1 VNPNIRLVA
10 LDMDGTLLNSEQKVT
25 LRTKKAIK
33 EALEQNV
40 HVVLSTG
47 RAFTKCY
54 PYAKELELNSYLITA
69 NGGQVWTVEKE
80 LLKQNVLA
88 PEQAEKM
95 YRLGESI
102 GVHMWMIS
110 SKRVFQNEA
119 PARFADYDWLKFGCA
134 SKDQK
139 KLDQMIHE
147 LSFIEGLEL
156 TNSLPMNIEVNP
168 KGVSKASALNFIC
181 NRTGMTMDQIMACG
195 DSLNDMKMIQE
206 AGIGVAMGN
215 AQEAIIKAAD
225 VQTDTNDEDGVA
237 KAIEQYVL
245 QA

>member
-1 VNPNIRLVA
+1 MNPDIQLIA
-10 LDMDGTLLNSEQKVT
+10 LDMDGTLLTDEQEVT
-25 LRTKKAIK
+25 TRTKKTIQK
-33 EALEQNV
+33 ALNQNV

-54 PYAKELELNSYLITA
+54 PYAQDLELNSYLITA
-69 NGGQVWTVEKE
+69 NGGQVWTIKKE
-80 LLKQNVLA
+80 LLEQKTFA
-88 PEQAEKM
+88 PEQVEKM
-95 YRLGESI
+95 YRLGESV
-102 GVHMWMIS
+102 GMHMWMIS

-119 PARFADYDWLKFGCA
+119 PDQFADYEWLKFGCA
-134 SKDQK
+134 SHDQG

-147 LSFIEGLEL
+147 LSFMEGLEL

-168 KGVSKASALNFIC
+168 EGVSKASALKFIC
-181 NRTGMTMDQIMACG
+181 NKIGITMEQVMACG

-215 AQEAIIKAAD
+215 AQEAIKQAAD
-225 VQTDTNDEDGVA
+225 VQTDTNNQDGVA
-237 KAIEQYVL
+237 QAIEKHVL